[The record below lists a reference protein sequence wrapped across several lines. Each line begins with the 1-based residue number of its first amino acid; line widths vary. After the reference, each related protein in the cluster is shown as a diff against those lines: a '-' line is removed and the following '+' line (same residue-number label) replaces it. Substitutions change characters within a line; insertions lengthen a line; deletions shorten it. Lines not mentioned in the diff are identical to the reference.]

1 MTYENNDQKF
11 VAVINRKHSLPV
23 VLNALAHAVFGI
35 SGKGPLVG
43 RLLDYPNNATGFL
56 ACVDESPFIILEA
69 KNSAQLQML
78 ATATMDKARL
88 VYNVFTT
95 SMIGRS
101 ADSQIASTRD
111 AIGDNLDFVV
121 VVIFGFRE
129 DVEPL
134 TKRFSL
140 FKA

>member
-1 MTYENNDQKF
+1 MTYENNDRKF

-23 VLNALAHAVFGI
+23 VLNALAHTAFGM
-35 SGKGPLVG
+35 SGKGPHVG
-43 RLLDYPNNATGFL
+43 RLLDYPNHATGFL
-56 ACVDESPFIILEA
+56 ARVDESPFIILEA
-69 KNSAQLQML
+69 KNNAQLQVL
-78 ATATMDKARL
+78 ATAVMDRARL

-95 SMIGRS
+95 SMIGS
-101 ADSQIASTRD
+101 SVDSQLASTRD

-121 VVIFGFRE
+121 VVLFGLRE